1 MNTFRK
7 TFVVAALVVAGLAAT
22 SPAYA
27 HKKMAPAMNHEMM
40 MVGGMGGMMG
50 MMGMM
55 TEMNKMMKR
64 CTKMMAMMDGHH
76 MKMDMHK
83 MKS

>member
-7 TFVVAALVVAGLAAT
+7 TLVVAALVVAGLAAT

-27 HKKMAPAMNHEMM
+27 QKKMAPSMNRDMM
-40 MVGGMGGMMG
+40 MRGGKDG

-55 TEMNKMMKR
+55 TEMNKMMKL

>member
-7 TFVVAALVVAGLAAT
+7 TLVVAALVVAGLAAT

-27 HKKMAPAMNHEMM
+27 QKKMTPSMNHDMM
-40 MVGGMGGMMG
+40 MSGGKDGMMS
-50 MMGMM
+50 MM
-55 TEMNKMMKR
+55 TEMNKMMKLS
-64 CTKMMAMMDGHH
+64 TKMMAMVDGHH